1 MKKIVL
7 VTSLLLFFC
16 SLNVFSQI
24 EKEHKDYVPDSTTA
38 MNIALAVWT
47 PIYGKEFIDKHK
59 FHYAVLD
66 KDSKIWIVFVSLSE
80 ESFGGSI
87 DAKIA
92 KYDGRIISI
101 GLGK

>member
-1 MKKIVL
+1 MKKIVS

-16 SLNVFSQI
+16 SITAFSQI
-24 EKEHKDYVPDSTTA
+24 EKAHKDYVPDSTTA

-47 PIYGKEFIDKHK
+47 PIYGKEFIEKHK

-66 KDSKIWIVFVSLSE
+66 KDSKTWIVFVSLSE

-92 KYDGRIISI
+92 KYDGRVMSIS
-101 GLGK
+101 LGK